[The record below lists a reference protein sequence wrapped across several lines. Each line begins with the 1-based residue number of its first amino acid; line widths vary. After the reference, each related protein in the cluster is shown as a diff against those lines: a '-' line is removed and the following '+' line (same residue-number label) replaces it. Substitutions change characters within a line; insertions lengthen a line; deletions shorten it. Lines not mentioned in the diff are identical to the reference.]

1 MQDIKAQ
8 ILPILKEYTD
18 TDLKHLSAEDTFA
31 SIGIDSLSLVEIIF
45 DLEEHFEITIPPEA
59 DLEQQGFSLQNLD
72 DIVNLVS
79 SLCQQKND

>member
-8 ILPILKEYTD
+8 ILPILKEYTEA
-18 TDLKHLSAEDTFA
+18 DLDRLLPEDTFA